1 MDPVDAALDAAF
13 PDHEVCEIG
22 GTGPSWDEG
31 NETGRA
37 GVEAGDDAYLKIALD
52 GDGTRFARERAV
64 TAYVR
69 EQVNVPVPEVV
80 TAVLAGD
87 PPHLV
92 TTPAT
97 GDPLLDRWDAAGK
110 AGRQEFARCV
120 GTVLARLHELHF
132 EGHGRFTGG
141 DEDGLEF
148 ELQPGARPA
157 RCRHRVYTGGPS
169 VIPGSGLRRRPVGGS
184 GGDL

>member
-22 GTGPSWDEG
+22 RTGPLWNEG
-31 NETGRA
+31 NETARA

-52 GDGTRFARERAV
+52 GDGTEFARERAV
-64 TAYVR
+64 TAYAP
-69 EQVNVPVPEVV
+69 EHVNVSVPEVV
-80 TAVLAGD
+80 TATLAGD

-97 GDPLLDRWDAAGK
+97 SDPLLGRWDAAGT

-120 GTVLARLHELHF
+120 GAVLARLHELHF
-132 EGHGRFTGG
+132 DGHGRFTGG

-157 RCRHRVYTGGPS
+157 HCQHRVCGGGPS
-169 VIPGSGLRRRPVGGS
+169 VIPGSGLRRRPASGS